1 MKKFLAMLLAVVMVL
16 TLVACGGN
24 DTKKAD
30 GQVVIGSDTEES
42 GDWAYSAFQTSPNA
56 TDNEVVKLTDDLL
69 TVDTDQHG
77 DYVVNKTVVKSYE
90 RIEEENGNVT
100 YKFVLNDGLKFN
112 NGEAVTAQDFLAWT
126 MFLSSPAGKEMG
138 VVSAA
143 YDQLPGGVAYRNGE
157 TNVLA
162 GLRLFDDKTFSV
174 TILKT
179 NEAGDTDYLPYY
191 YDLGYAAMRGVN
203 LTYWFGEGWSVK
215 DDGEGAYF
223 VNADG
228 KEFTA
233 ANVGDAVT
241 AARYAT
247 SDRVTSGPYNLVS
260 FDQSSREIVLEAN
273 ENYNGNFEGQKPGI
287 QKLVIVK
294 TEQDTV
300 MDMIATG
307 QIQIYSG
314 IGDGA
319 QVNAAL
325 DLIEAG
331 TIDSSYTTYDRAG
344 YGYFAYACD
353 FGPSQFVE
361 FRQAV
366 AYLLDR
372 NEFAQTFCQGWGGVV
387 HGPYCTAFSMTSK
400 TDIDKKVNHYDY
412 NPEKAVE
419 LLKQAGFVYNA
430 DGSDYVDGSGE
441 IRYAKVTAEQAQ
453 YYDNFNK
460 VLADGTILMPATLN
474 WASSENNSVSALLS
488 TMLANSEATKNAGVS
503 IVKTEMTFPEL
514 LNYMYRQDAYGIGGD
529 YSVPT
534 YNMFNLA
541 TGWNAG
547 VYDFAYNWST
557 DPTYIEMGYNVQHLY
572 DEELDQLSMDMVYG
586 VEPGDEATFLELWEK
601 YVIRW
606 NEELPMVPL
615 YANIYVTLYPN
626 TIDNYAEDSF
636 WGFDRAILYANWV
649 GSAK

>member
-1 MKKFLAMLLAVVMVL
+1 MKKFLALLLAVVMVL
-16 TLVACGGN
+16 TMVACGEGK
-24 DTKKAD
+24 KKAD
-30 GQVVIGSDTEES
+30 GQVVIGSDTEAS

-314 IGDGA
+314 IADGA

-503 IVKTEMTFPEL
+503 IVKTEMSYSEL
-514 LNYMYRQDAYGIGGD
+514 LNYMYRQDANGIGGD

-601 YVIRW
+601 YIIRW

-615 YANIYVTLYPN
+615 YSNIYVTVYPN